1 MAEEGRQRGRPD
13 WKELRRIFESVSA
26 LPEERRESAL
36 DAACGADPALRAAV
50 LDLLHSDREA
60 APSFLDPVAP
70 EELAEHFDQQWADR
84 LLGTRIGAY
93 RLRSLLGVGGMGMV
107 FEAIQDDPRRVVAL
121 KLLRPGAVSEQAF
134 ARFREESTLLGRLH
148 HPAVLQV
155 IEAGLHEDTEGVVPW
170 FAMVAIPG
178 AHDLLRFARERRL
191 TEESRLRLFL
201 EICDGVYHG
210 HMRGVIHCDLKPSNL
225 LVDEEGRAHII
236 DFGVARLTAGKGEF
250 EGQLPYVA
258 GGTWCYMAPEQ
269 LDAEPPDLRADV
281 YALGVVLYELLCG
294 RAPLDF
300 TGVTSNEE
308 RARRVRETPPVPPR
322 EVVPELAPDLEWILL
337 RALAKQPQERYP
349 SVKEL
354 ADDLGR
360 YRRELPVDASPGG
373 RLYRAGKF
381 LRRNRWAVSA
391 ALVLSLTAISGAVGI
406 FTSYR
411 KAAEE
416 GRRASSLYRYLRDM
430 LAEPF
435 LEVADGDEVRY
446 VDVVD
451 RAAGQVDERFA
462 DVPLVRGELHILY
475 GNIYG
480 GLWKLDRSL
489 EHMRAGFE
497 LRRAALSEDD
507 PEMVRILS
515 DLADVL
521 IRAGRHAEAEQILQ
535 QALSNERIAM
545 KKRARLVLLVNLTTL
560 YLDSMEFER
569 AEPVAERAFE
579 LARSGLPPDGPLR
592 MTAESNWAAI
602 LEYGRADHEAAA
614 RLLERIVS
622 RDDRSRRDRHPDL
635 MRARVNLAVVYG
647 RTGRLEDC
655 AALLEEALAEERRKL
670 APGHA
675 LTLTTLLNLAQVR
688 ESLGAPEE
696 AERLR
701 SERLEL
707 MRGSLAAD
715 APALMVAVRLH
726 GAWLVR
732 RGRAREA
739 LQLWQEELEQ
749 HEAGAGKSEPAL
761 LKLRWE
767 TARLLLQLEN
777 TAEAVPA
784 LTAVLADHEA
794 LPPSAE
800 REEDSE
806 VIRFSLGRALQLEG
820 RPEEAEPHLARARA
834 WIEEHQPDATGEAL
848 DVRLWHGR
856 CLMELERKEEARRC
870 LRAVA
875 LLLADREG
883 DPRRERVRRW
893 LEELEGEG

>member
-1 MAEEGRQRGRPD
+1 MAEEGRHQGRPD
-13 WKELRRIFESVSA
+13 WKEVRRVFESVLT

-50 LDLLHSDREA
+50 EDLLRSDREA
-60 APSFLDPVAP
+60 ARAFLDPVAP
-70 EELAEHFDQQWADR
+70 EELAERFDQQWASG

-93 RLRSLLGVGGMGMV
+93 RLQRLIGVGGMGMV
-107 FEAIQDDPRRVVAL
+107 FEAMQDDPRRTVAL

-155 IEAGLHEDTEGVVPW
+155 IEAGLHQGSEGAVPW

-178 AHDLLRFARERRL
+178 AQDLLRFARERRL

-225 LVDEEGRAHII
+225 LVDEAGRVHII
-236 DFGVARLTAGKGEF
+236 DFGVARLSAGQGEP
-250 EGQLPYVA
+250 ESQLPYVA
-258 GGTWCYMAPEQ
+258 GGTWSYMAPEQ

-300 TGVTSNEE
+300 TGVTSNED
-308 RARRVRETPPVPPR
+308 RARRVRETPPVAPR
-322 EVVPELAPDLEWILL
+322 ELVSELAPDLEWILL

-354 ADDLGR
+354 ADDLDR
-360 YRRELPVDASPGG
+360 YRCERPVDAAPGG

-381 LRRNRWAVSA
+381 LRRNRWSVSA

-406 FTSYR
+406 FTNYR

-462 DVPLVRGELHILY
+462 EVPLVRGELHILY

-480 GLWKLDRSL
+480 GLWKIDRSL
-489 EHMRAGFE
+489 EHMRAGLE
-497 LRRAALSEDD
+497 LRSAALAEND
-507 PEMVRILS
+507 PELIRILS

-521 IRAGRHAEAEQILQ
+521 IRAGRNAEAEQILQ
-535 QALSNERIAM
+535 QALSNERVAM
-545 KKRARLVLLVNLTTL
+545 SERARLALLVNLTTL
-560 YLDSMEFER
+560 YLDKMDLER
-569 AEPVAERAFE
+569 AEPAAEEAFE
-579 LARSGLPPDGPLR
+579 LGRSVMSPDEPLR

-602 LEYGRADHEAAA
+602 LEYSRADHEAAA
-614 RLLERIVS
+614 RLLERIVR
-622 RDDRSRRDRHPDL
+622 RDDRTRRDRHPDL

-647 RTGRLEDC
+647 RMGRLEDC
-655 AALLEEALAEERRKL
+655 AVLLEEALTEERRKL

-675 LTLTTLLNLAQVR
+675 LTLTTLLNLAQVK
-688 ESLGAPEE
+688 ESLGSPDE

-701 SERLEL
+701 CERLDT
-707 MRGSLAAD
+707 MRGSLASD
-715 APALMVAVRLH
+715 APALLGAVRQPRPGHRGKVMGCLTGLLH
-726 GAWLVR
+726 RGAPIHTLR
-732 RGRAREA
+732 R
-739 LQLWQEELEQ
+739 
-749 HEAGAGKSEPAL
+749 
-761 LKLRWE
+761 
-767 TARLLLQLEN
+767 
-777 TAEAVPA
+777 
-784 LTAVLADHEA
+784 
-794 LPPSAE
+794 
-800 REEDSE
+800 
-806 VIRFSLGRALQLEG
+806 
-820 RPEEAEPHLARARA
+820 
-834 WIEEHQPDATGEAL
+834 
-848 DVRLWHGR
+848 
-856 CLMELERKEEARRC
+856 RKNRS
-870 LRAVA
+870 
-875 LLLADREG
+875 
-883 DPRRERVRRW
+883 
-893 LEELEGEG
+893 